1 MERQFSV
8 QTRTNNFEGKKEMKS
23 IFVSLLIMMLV
34 FNGCA
39 SLFPPAESIHIKGS
53 ETMLS
58 LTQRLAEEYNRTHPH
73 ILFNIEGGGT
83 SAGLKAL
90 ASDKTV
96 ICTASRII
104 EPGEIKSLANNFHTV
119 GVSTSIAKDAICIYV
134 NKINKVKDFSLRQLM
149 EIFMGKITNWK
160 DIGGNDQDVKIFLR
174 NDDSGTL
181 QQFKNLVLENRA
193 FAIPSKTYTSVI
205 DLIQAV
211 EGDESSITFAGLSK
225 EEGTKCSVENITPTS
240 ENINNSIYPLTRYLY
255 FITAYLPEDKI
266 KSFINWVIGPEGQ
279 EIIRQEGFI
288 PLFNYSFD

>member
-1 MERQFSV
+1 
-8 QTRTNNFEGKKEMKS
+8 MK
-23 IFVSLLIMMLV
+23 IILVSLSIMMLV

-39 SLFPPAESIHIKGS
+39 SLFPPKEVIHIKGS

-58 LTQRLAEEYNRTHPH
+58 LTQRLAEEYYRTHPH
-73 ILFNIEGGGT
+73 ISFNIEGGGT

-90 ASDKTV
+90 TSDPTV

-119 GVSTSIAKDAICIYV
+119 GVSTSIAKDAVCIYV
-134 NKINKVKDFSLRQLM
+134 NKINKVKNFSLKQLK
-149 EIFMGKITNWK
+149 EIFTGKIRNWK
-160 DIGGNDQDVKIFLR
+160 DISGNDQDIEIFLR

-181 QQFKNLVLENRA
+181 QQFKNLVLEDRD
-193 FAIPSKTYTSVI
+193 FTIPSKTYTSVI

-225 EEGTKCSVENITPTS
+225 EEGTKCSVENIAPS
-240 ENINNSIYPLTRYLY
+240 LKNINYGIYPLTRYLY
-255 FITAYLPEDKI
+255 LITADLPEGEI

-279 EIIRQEGFI
+279 TIIKEEGFI
-288 PLFNYSFD
+288 PLFDYSLD